1 MRRMDV
7 VLPVLS
13 GVVFPTLMLVVK
25 RHYAQRP
32 KEWESFFLIFGLTVA
47 TAVTGIW
54 LLAASQGMESG
65 GFARGVVAL
74 VAVFI
79 VYGAIAGCMFSW
91 KAFKDATKDVDP

>member
-1 MRRMDV
+1 MDV

-25 RHYAQRP
+25 RHHAQRP

-47 TAVTGIW
+47 TGMTGIW
-54 LLAASQGMESG
+54 LFSASQGMEGG
-65 GFARGVVAL
+65 GFARVVVGF
-74 VAVFI
+74 VAIFV

-91 KAFKDATKDVDP
+91 EAFKDATKGTDP